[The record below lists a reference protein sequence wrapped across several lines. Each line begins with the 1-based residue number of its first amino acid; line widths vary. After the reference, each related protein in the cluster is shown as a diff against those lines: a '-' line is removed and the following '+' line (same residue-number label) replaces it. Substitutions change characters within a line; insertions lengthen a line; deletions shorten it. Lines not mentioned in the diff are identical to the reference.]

1 MTGMGAGFVRGNIIF
16 FHYLWHL
23 PWIMLQPEIESG
35 RKGEYSLRRLRSGDH
50 RTIQYYFIIKRIMF
64 RLRKEF
70 LLKRNDKALSCNW
83 GIYSNKRRRKLDTG
97 TENPC
102 RIEQN
107 RHLLFQTFL
116 ETEQKRQCFN
126 YSY

>member
-1 MTGMGAGFVRGNIIF
+1 MTGMGAGFVRGNINF

-35 RKGEYSLRRLRSGDH
+35 RKGGYPLSRLRSGDH
-50 RTIQYYFIIKRIMF
+50 RTIKYYFIIKRF
-64 RLRKEF
+64 LFHLRKGF
-70 LLKRNDKALSCNW
+70 LLKRNDKALSCYW
-83 GIYSNKRRRKLDTG
+83 GIYSNKRRPKLDAG

-107 RHLLFQTFL
+107 RHLSFQTFL
-116 ETEQKRQCFN
+116 IAVQKRQCF
-126 YSY
+126 SFSC